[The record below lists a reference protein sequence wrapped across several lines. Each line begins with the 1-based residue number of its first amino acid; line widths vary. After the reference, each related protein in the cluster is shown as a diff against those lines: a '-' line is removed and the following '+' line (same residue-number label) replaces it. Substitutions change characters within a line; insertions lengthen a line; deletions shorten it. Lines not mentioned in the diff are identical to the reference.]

1 MMAITIFI
9 VSLPQLWPALIRSR
23 LGNFDP
29 AGQWILADAGAF
41 AAAEQSSLVPVSGTV
56 HAVGENRSFLAG
68 CRPGRYRPATCGQHR
83 GDGIGHIA

>member
-29 AGQWILADAGAF
+29 AGQWILADAAF
-41 AAAEQSSLVPVSGTV
+41 AAAEQSSLVPVFGTV

-68 CRPGRYRPATCGQHR
+68 CRPGRYRPAACDQHR